1 MNQKPRIQELHP
13 LVDYEAQSGICH
25 HADTAQTAA
34 FTPFG
39 HCGAK
44 FSATTPKL
52 FPCESAS
59 AGSVECHPR
68 PGSLPQDALH
78 SDIPPASVLVESM
91 GQTICNERKIPPCQ
105 EPSAV
110 HCLLPL
116 PLARLETL
124 GPVAHK
130 RRMLRMTPLTENA
143 EAARTSLLAMEDTH
157 FAMCTM
163 QE

>member
-52 FPCESAS
+52 FPCENQPVLVQWNAIP
-59 AGSVECHPR
+59 VLDRCPKTLYILTFPR
-68 PGSLPQDALH
+68 PQCSSSQWG
-78 SDIPPASVLVESM
+78 
-91 GQTICNERKIPPCQ
+91 K
-105 EPSAV
+105 PSATSGRSPHARSLV
-110 HCLLPL
+110 LSIVCSRCLLP
-116 PLARLETL
+116 AWKRL
-124 GPVAHK
+124 V
-130 RRMLRMTPLTENA
+130 RLRTNGGCSA
-143 EAARTSLLAMEDTH
+143 
-157 FAMCTM
+157 
-163 QE
+163 